1 MRTDLPAYVRQIY
14 VRDFRAR
21 IGLWQSLP
29 PHPSRLASYLVSV
42 RRTSVLPA
50 ASFRFHLAMDTL
62 AVQLAVPLA
71 EPALDFHQLVNAPCR
86 AHKVKMAHFSVRHFR
101 SIVDL
106 SKTLPAQDISNFA
119 EDVQPLHRIRLR

>member
-86 AHKVKMAHFSVRHFR
+86 AHKKKAAPWGRR
-101 SIVDL
+101 DENTLSISIYGGETAKLQHRKDL
-106 SKTLPAQDISNFA
+106 MQS
-119 EDVQPLHRIRLR
+119 